1 MLVVNAVA
9 GRIADALAVGE
20 LFRESWERSG
30 RPRASNPGMAVS
42 AAAMASG
49 LAGNEHGRADWLSV
63 LDQLGVEPS
72 RLAGYGAVFD
82 AIVLLH
88 SDQPA
93 EALQRLEAEPETLR
107 RWVNGM
113 WVQWYSALK
122 AEAAVLC
129 GDRRAGD
136 LLTKAADVAAGNPIA
151 QAIADRVAALIRG
164 DPDGIRAVATAFERA
179 DCPYQTA
186 RTLVLVGG
194 DDAASGAAA
203 LAALGASLD
212 EGVTPS

>member
-1 MLVVNAVA
+1 
-9 GRIADALAVGE
+9 
-20 LFRESWERSG
+20 
-30 RPRASNPGMAVS
+30 MAVC

-49 LAGNEHGRADWLSV
+49 LAGDEHGRADWLSA

-88 SDQPA
+88 RDQPA
-93 EALQRLEAEPETLR
+93 EALRRLGAEPETLR
-107 RWVNGM
+107 RWINGM

-129 GDRRAGD
+129 GDRRAGE
-136 LLTKAADVAAGNPIA
+136 LLTKAADVAAGNPMA
-151 QAIADRVAALIRG
+151 QAIVDRAEALIRG
-164 DPDGIRAVATAFERA
+164 NPDGIRAVTSAFERA
-179 DCPYQTA
+179 DCLYQAA
-186 RTLVLVGG
+186 RTLVLAGG
-194 DDAASGAAA
+194 EGTASGAEA
-203 LAALGASLD
+203 LAALGAPLD